1 MIDIMIN
8 DVVFML
14 FWLFLKDLIEVDLVD
29 GKINLSLYV
38 EVFE

>member
-1 MIDIMIN
+1 MIDIVIN

-29 GKINLSLYV
+29 GKVNLSLYV